1 MPYCSNCGADLD
13 RAERYCPQCGETIER
28 SSQLGGSSS
37 ERGQAREDVDRPRQG
52 GSAPEAG
59 HPRDEG
65 NQTQRGRQ
73 HQTTG
78 SARGT
83 RRGGPEWDGRGYPRT
98 PDRDDTDVIGARIG
112 AQIVDT
118 VAMFAI
124 LIGSSAVFGGF
135 GSAAGGETGSGL
147 AGIGLLLG
155 FAGMLFYGFF
165 LEGYWDGYTV
175 GKKLF
180 GIKVVQENGE
190 ACNYGSAFVRNFLEI
205 IDGLFYY
212 LVGFV
217 AMASSDKRQRVG
229 DRLGGTVVV
238 REEP

>member
-1 MPYCSNCGADLD
+1 

-28 SSQLGGSSS
+28 DGQSGDSSAG
-37 ERGQAREDVDRPRQG
+37 GQAPQEDPDQPLQG
-52 GSAPEAG
+52 GRTPEAE
-59 HPRDEG
+59 RREG
-65 NQTQRGRQ
+65 GGNRSQSSDWQDTA
-73 HQTTG
+73 G
-78 SARGT
+78 SDRGT
-83 RRGGPEWDGRGYPRT
+83 RRAGQEWAGTGYPRK

-118 VAMFAI
+118 IAMFAI
-124 LIGSSAVFGGF
+124 LIASSAVFGGF
-135 GSAAGGETGSGL
+135 GSAAGGEPGSGL

-155 FAGMLFYGFF
+155 FVGMLFYGFF

-180 GIKVVQENGE
+180 GIKVVQEDGKP
-190 ACNYGSAFVRNFLEI
+190 CDYGSAFVRNFLEI

-238 REEP
+238 RDEP

>member
-1 MPYCSNCGADLD
+1 MSYCSNCGAAVDPG
-13 RAERYCPQCGETIER
+13 ERYCPECGEAVEHDGQDTGR
-28 SSQLGGSSS
+28 RQPQQGGAQPQQGS
-37 ERGQAREDVDRPRQG
+37 GQARE
-52 GSAPEAG
+52 SG
-59 HPRDEG
+59 HQQP
-65 NQTQRGRQ
+65 TQRTR
-73 HQTTG
+73 TG
-78 SARGT
+78 QRSSYD
-83 RRGGPEWDGRGYPRT
+83 DGEGYPRR

-118 VAMFAI
+118 IAMFI
-124 LIGSSAVFGGF
+124 IFIGITAVFGGF
-135 GSAAGGETGSGL
+135 GAAAGGDSGSGI
-147 AGIGLLLG
+147 AGIGILLG
-155 FAGMLFYGFF
+155 FGGMLFYGFL

-180 GIKVVQENGE
+180 GIKVVQENGA
-190 ACNYGSAFVRNFLEI
+190 ACDYGSAFVRNFLEI

-238 REEP
+238 RDEP

>member
-1 MPYCSNCGADLD
+1 MSYCSNCGAEVDPGG
-13 RAERYCPQCGETIER
+13 RYCPECGEAVAH
-28 SSQLGGSSS
+28 GGQDTGRRQPKQGSAQPQHGD
-37 ERGQAREDVDRPRQG
+37 GQAQG
-52 GSAPEAG
+52 SRHQQP
-59 HPRDEG
+59 
-65 NQTQRGRQ
+65 TQRTR
-73 HQTTG
+73 TG
-78 SARGT
+78 QRSGYD
-83 RRGGPEWDGRGYPRT
+83 DGEGYPRR

-112 AQIVDT
+112 AQIVDSI
-118 VAMFAI
+118 AMFMI
-124 LIGSSAVFGGF
+124 LIGITAIFGGF
-135 GSAAGGETGSGL
+135 GAAAGGDSGSGI
-147 AGIGLLLG
+147 AGLGLLLG
-155 FAGMLFYGFF
+155 FGGMLFYGFL

-180 GIKVVQENGE
+180 GIKVVQESGE

-238 REEP
+238 RDEP